1 MSLSKR
7 SSLSLVGVGLLAV
20 AGYFFFSTSTPSDL
34 PAVTVYKSAACVC
47 CEGWV
52 EHMENAGFDVEVVED
67 RNLMAVKADRR
78 VPRALHSC
86 HTATVAGYTVEGHVP
101 AEDVKRMLR
110 ERPSVAGIGVGGM
123 PRGSPGMP
131 GIPEPYAVESFGSDG
146 STSVYARH

>member
-1 MSLSKR
+1 MSLSNR
-7 SSLSLVGVGLLAV
+7 SLLSLVGVGMLAV
-20 AGYFFFSTSTPSDL
+20 AGFFLFSTSTPSDL
-34 PAVTVYKSAACVC
+34 PAMTVYKSAACVC

-52 EHMENAGFDVEVVED
+52 AHMEDAGFDVEVVED
-67 RNLMAVKADRR
+67 RNLMAVKSDRR

-110 ERPSVAGIGVGGM
+110 ERPTVAGIGVGGM
-123 PRGSPGMP
+123 PPGSPGMS
-131 GIPEPYAVESFGSDG
+131 GVPEPYLVESFGTDG